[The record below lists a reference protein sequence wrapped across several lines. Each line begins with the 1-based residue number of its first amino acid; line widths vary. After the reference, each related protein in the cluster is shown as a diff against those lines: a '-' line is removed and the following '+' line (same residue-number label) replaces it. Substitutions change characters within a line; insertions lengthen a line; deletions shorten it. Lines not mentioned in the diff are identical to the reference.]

1 MTREEKYKLL
11 LFQVIRND
19 ILPNYTQVLEL
30 EKEKKTA
37 NQVAIA
43 TISKFP
49 EMIEFKKLKQDYDE
63 ALAAVKETYA
73 KDGSVFIEFPEGGG
87 YDD

>member
-30 EKEKKTA
+30 EKAKKTA

-49 EMIEFKKLKQDYDE
+49 KMIEFKKLKQDYDE

-73 KDGSVFIEFPEGGG
+73 KDGSVFIEFPEGGRIR
-87 YDD
+87 